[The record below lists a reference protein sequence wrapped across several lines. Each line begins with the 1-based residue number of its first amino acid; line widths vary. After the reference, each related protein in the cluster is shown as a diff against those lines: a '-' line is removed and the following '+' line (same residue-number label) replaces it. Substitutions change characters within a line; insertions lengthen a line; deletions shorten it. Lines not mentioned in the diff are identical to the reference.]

1 MTRLAITTDDAPA
14 PAGPYS
20 QGIVAG
26 GLVFAAG
33 QGGFDPDTGELVE
46 GIEAQTELAFRNVDA
61 VLRAAGSSLEHAVK
75 ISVFLRDLS
84 AFQRMN
90 AVYARFAADPP
101 AVRTT
106 VQAGL
111 APGMEI
117 EIDAIAL
124 VAAHG

>member
-1 MTRLAITTDDAPA
+1 MTRIAITTDEAPA

-20 QGIVAG
+20 QGLAAG
-26 GLVFAAG
+26 GLIFAAG

-46 GIEAQTELAFRNVDA
+46 GIEAQTELALRNVDA
-61 VLRAAGSSLEHAVK
+61 VLRAGGSSLRHAVK
-75 ISVFLRDLS
+75 ITVFLQDLS
-84 AFQRMN
+84 TFQRMN
-90 AVYARFAADPP
+90 TIYARFAADPP

-117 EIDAIAL
+117 EIDA
-124 VAAHG
+124 VAVAVREG